1 MGEQCSARSRLYK
14 VPNEDLKKVTE
25 ELEEYKKKMK
35 GTMTY
40 SIRHGEKESYIL
52 VSYIVKETTKKAEI
66 RLISDMM
73 DLLML
78 YLYIVR
84 SRQDMLY
91 WQREKENQEAILLN
105 HYKERMEELT
115 HKKGFY
121 HTL

>member
-1 MGEQCSARSRLYK
+1 MGEQCSACSRLYK

-40 SIRHGEKESYIL
+40 SIKWGEKESYIL
-52 VSYIVKETTKKAEI
+52 VSYIVKKTTKVEF
-66 RLISDMM
+66 RVLSDMM
-73 DLLML
+73 DFLML